1 MVEKELLLKQLE
13 ELPVEDVR
21 RVLEYLKKV
30 RAGWHALSPQ
40 RKQSLCR
47 SAPASYRT

>member
-21 RVLEYLKKV
+21 RVLEYMKKV
-30 RAGWHALSPQ
+30 KTDWHVSSPQ

-47 SAPASYRT
+47 SAPESYRT